1 MQDLGSFLTCGP
13 SKSFT
18 SALRQNKSSCT
29 VWVPKL
35 RLGKISKS
43 ICFFFFA
50 ISYHLMKF
58 EITFFLLVVSWS
70 FSYSFCMLSYV
81 FSHSKQLY
89 DLRKEIFITSVC
101 STDITAPSSFEL
113 ADLVILIGYI
123 ISCHHS

>member
-1 MQDLGSFLTCGP
+1 MLILMHDLGLFLTCGH

-18 SALRQNKSSCT
+18 SALRQSKRSCP
-29 VWVPKL
+29 VWAPKL
-35 RLGKISKS
+35 CPGKISKS

-81 FSHSKQLY
+81 FSHFKQLY
-89 DLRKEIFITSVC
+89 DLSKEIFITSLSV
-101 STDITAPSSFEL
+101 L
-113 ADLVILIGYI
+113 QILLFHLHLN
-123 ISCHHS
+123 SLTWLF